1 MSASSEGPTTARRPQ
16 STEPPATAE
25 PPASAE
31 RAVILPKHLHARPAG
46 LIAQAAARYPQTTIE
61 IVADGRRADARS
73 ILAVMALGAVAGSE
87 VLVRTAG
94 AQADGATATVVAILT
109 AAED

>member
-1 MSASSEGPTTARRPQ
+1 MPASSE
-16 STEPPATAE
+16 PATTVE
-25 PPASAE
+25 QT
-31 RAVILPKHLHARPAG
+31 VVLPQHLHARPAG